1 MQECS
6 GIGKNKKEQGKETE
20 KEQPG
25 TKLRMIPWKPSGGN
39 KKQVV
44 NGKML
49 PIR

>member
-1 MQECS
+1 MQECL
-6 GIGKNKKEQGKETE
+6 GIWKNKKEQGKETE

-25 TKLRMIPWKPSGGN
+25 TKLRVMPWKPSSGN
-39 KKQVV
+39 KKKVV